1 MEQGLRLLIL
11 EDVAAE
17 AELAVH
23 HLKRAGLNC
32 TWTRVETEGAFRE
45 ALHEMRPELILSD
58 FSIPGYDGSAA
69 LELTRREAPEIPFI
83 FVSGTIGEERAI
95 EALKSGAVDYVLKS
109 NLERLAPAVR
119 RALKDV
125 AVRRA
130 QRAAEQR
137 VERLSRVLQML
148 SAINAGVVRI
158 RDRTHLFEE
167 TCRIAHDVGKYALA
181 VIVLIDPGTRIA
193 RPVAWAG
200 VDGELRDQI
209 TFSVDGD
216 GTGDADDTVT
226 GRALHTGREAIC
238 NDLLGAGSRLR
249 FAESLFALRINCLV
263 SIPLLIDDTPIG
275 AFTVGSSDSCAVSEE
290 ELRMLREVASN
301 LSFALQF
308 LHKEDTVRFLS
319 YFDPLTGLAKRALF
333 CERVSRLLARHAGE
347 DTEVLVVAF
356 DIERLGV
363 INDSFG
369 RHVGDQVVQ
378 FVADSIKSQ
387 FESSD
392 SLAHLDGGNF
402 AIVLSG
408 LESYESSVRVLHE
421 RLALALGQPLVIA
434 NHEIRVNVKA
444 GLARFPDNGADA
456 ESLLQ
461 NAEAALHKAR
471 KSGERFL
478 RHRREI
484 NAEVAERLA
493 LEHRLRAALDADQF
507 ELHYQP
513 QLTISDGTICGA
525 EALLRWR
532 DPEQGLVLP
541 AVFLGVLEA
550 TGLIVDVGEW
560 VLQRAARDLRHW
572 QECGFESLRVAVNV
586 SPVQLRDGEFAQRFV
601 RATGWQPGQRI
612 GLDIEITE
620 GALLDDSLAV
630 TQTLQLLRD
639 MGSQVSIDDFG
650 TGYSSLSRL
659 SKLPVDTLKIDR
671 SFTSALVGD
680 DSSQAIVS
688 TIVALARAFKLSTVA
703 EGVETSAQLDILRLL
718 GCQQSQGYL
727 HSRPVAGEVFEGMLV
742 ARRASSPARALEVP
756 S

>member
-1 MEQGLRLLIL
+1 
-11 EDVAAE
+11 
-17 AELAVH
+17 
-23 HLKRAGLNC
+23 
-32 TWTRVETEGAFRE
+32 VEGE
-45 ALHEMRPELILSD
+45 
-58 FSIPGYDGSAA
+58 FS
-69 LELTRREAPEIPFI
+69 E
-83 FVSGTIGEERAI
+83 
-95 EALKSGAVDYVLKS
+95 
-109 NLERLAPAVR
+109 
-119 RALKDV
+119 
-125 AVRRA
+125 
-130 QRAAEQR
+130 
-137 VERLSRVLQML
+137 
-148 SAINAGVVRI
+148 
-158 RDRTHLFEE
+158 
-167 TCRIAHDVGKYALA
+167 
-181 VIVLIDPGTRIA
+181 
-193 RPVAWAG
+193 
-200 VDGELRDQI
+200 QI

-216 GTGDADDTVT
+216 DSGDTDDTVT
-226 GRALHTGREAIC
+226 GRALRTGREAIC

-249 FAESLFALRINCLV
+249 FGERLFALRINCLV

-275 AFTVGSSDSCAVSEE
+275 AFTVGSTDSCAVSEE

-301 LSFALQF
+301 LAFALQF

-378 FVADSIKSQ
+378 FVADSVKNQ
-387 FESSD
+387 FDGSD
-392 SLAHLDGGNF
+392 TLAHLDGGNF
-402 AIVLSG
+402 AIVISG
-408 LESYESSVRVLHE
+408 RESYENSVRVLHE

-444 GLARFPDNGADA
+444 GLARFPENGADA

-484 NAEVAERLA
+484 NTEVAERLA

-513 QLTISDGTICGA
+513 QLSILDGTICGA

-532 DPEQGLVLP
+532 DPAQGLVLP
-541 AVFLGVLEA
+541 AVFLSVLES
-550 TGLIVDVGEW
+550 TGLIVEVGEW
-560 VLQRAARDLRHW
+560 VLQQAARDLRHW
-572 QECGFESLRVAVNV
+572 QELGFDSMRIAVNV
-586 SPVQLRDGEFAQRFV
+586 SPVQLRENEFAERFV
-601 RATGWQPGQRI
+601 RATGWQAGERN

-630 TQTLQLLRD
+630 TQTLKYLREV
-639 MGSQVSIDDFG
+639 GTQVSIDDFG

-659 SKLPVDTLKIDR
+659 SKLPVDALKIDR

-680 DSSQAIVS
+680 ESSQAVVS

-703 EGVETSAQLDILRLL
+703 EGVETAAQLDILRKL

-727 HSRPVAGEVFEGMLV
+727 HSRPVAGEVFEGML
-742 ARRASSPARALEVP
+742 AAGRAPSPA
-756 S
+756 

>member
-23 HLKRAGLNC
+23 QLKRAGLNC
-32 TWTRVETEGAFRE
+32 TWTRVETEEAFRE
-45 ALHEMRPELILSD
+45 ALHEMRPDLILSD

-69 LELTRREAPEIPFI
+69 LQLTRREAPEIPFI

-125 AVRRA
+125 AVRCA

-181 VIVLIDPGTRIA
+181 VIVLIDPGTRLA

-200 VDGELRDQI
+200 VESEFRDQI

-216 GTGDADDTVT
+216 DSGGTDDTVT
-226 GRALHTGREAIC
+226 GRALRTGREAIC

-249 FAESLFALRINCLV
+249 FAERLFAMQINCLV

-275 AFTVGSSDSCAVSEE
+275 AFTVGASDSCAVSED

-363 INDSFG
+363 INDSYG

-378 FVADSIKSQ
+378 FVADSVKSQ
-387 FESSD
+387 FD
-392 SLAHLDGGNF
+392 GGDCLAHLDGGNF
-402 AIVLSG
+402 SVVISG
-408 LESYESSVRVLHE
+408 RESYESSVRLLHE
-421 RLALALGQPLVIA
+421 RLALALEQPLVIS
-434 NHEIRVNVKA
+434 NHEIRVNLRA
-444 GLARFPDNGADA
+444 GLARFPENGADA

-484 NAEVAERLA
+484 NTEVAERLA
-493 LEHRLRAALDADQF
+493 LEHRLRAALDAGQF

-513 QLTISDGTICGA
+513 QLSISDGTICGA

-532 DPEQGLVLP
+532 DPAQGLVLP
-541 AVFLGVLEA
+541 AVFLAVLES

-560 VLQRAARDLRHW
+560 VLQRAALDLRHW
-572 QECGFESLRVAVNV
+572 QQLGFDSMRIAVNV
-586 SPVQLRDGEFAQRFV
+586 SPVQLRDSEFADRFA
-601 RATGWQPGQRI
+601 RATAWQPGERN
-612 GLDIEITE
+612 GVDIEITE
-620 GALLDDSLAV
+620 GALLDDSLSV
-630 TQTLQLLRD
+630 TQTLQSLRAV
-639 MGSQVSIDDFG
+639 GTQVSIDDFG

-671 SFTSALVGD
+671 SFTSGLAGD
-680 DSSQAIVS
+680 ESSQAVVS
-688 TIVALARAFKLSTVA
+688 TIVSLARAFNLNTVA
-703 EGVETSAQLDILRLL
+703 EGVETTEQLEILRTL
-718 GCQQSQGYL
+718 GCEQSQGYL

-742 ARRASSPARALEVP
+742 AGTAALPA
-756 S
+756 